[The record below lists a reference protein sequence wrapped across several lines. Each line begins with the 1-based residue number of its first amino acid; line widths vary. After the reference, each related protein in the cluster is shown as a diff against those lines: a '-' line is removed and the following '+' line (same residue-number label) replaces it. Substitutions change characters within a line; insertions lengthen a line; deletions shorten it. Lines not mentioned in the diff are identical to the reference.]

1 MPTLTRWPMN
11 FDTTIWRHH
20 RSCDVYWQ
28 HESGM
33 TMKGMNENKGANII
47 EFIFLHLMSVFSKN
61 EKTLGNYLPM
71 ILLSV
76 KIFSLGITEN
86 TLQIFIVATYIAP
99 QNNWHHELNMNLA
112 TGTTLC
118 YWACYLFHLYVVP
131 GKHFFKIFQYFW
143 TVRFGNITLF
153 KKW

>member
-1 MPTLTRWPMN
+1 
-11 FDTTIWRHH
+11 
-20 RSCDVYWQ
+20 
-28 HESGM
+28 M

-99 QNNWHHELNMNLA
+99 QNN
-112 TGTTLC
+112 
-118 YWACYLFHLYVVP
+118 
-131 GKHFFKIFQYFW
+131 
-143 TVRFGNITLF
+143 
-153 KKW
+153 